1 MSWPSIILLNLTTAV
16 ASGCSYE
23 FSASQVDK
31 HEDNRRKK
39 RLDIVENF
47 KRLFLGVFDRLI
59 NISNQIHKKHSEAIL
74 VDTEQTAMQSIQYL
88 RDQILELETF
98 LPLDYIQA
106 KPLKERLRN
115 ISNPL
120 GVQLL

>member
-1 MSWPSIILLNLTTAV
+1 M